1 MHISGIIKTI
11 KVIVTERKG
20 YTDRKGREYKRKRR
34 VRACILPPSS
44 FVTKGGFFTEKIEGN
59 NQNRLAVLAV
69 MVEDIQSA
77 GKVNALL
84 SEYGEYIVGRM
95 GLPYKEK
102 DLSVISV
109 VLDAPAEKIN
119 ALTGKIGVIDGVS
132 AKTLFSRF

>member
-1 MHISGIIKTI
+1 M
-11 KVIVTERKG
+11 
-20 YTDRKGREYKRKRR
+20 
-34 VRACILPPSS
+34 
-44 FVTKGGFFTEKIEGN
+44 EKIEGN

-69 MVEDIQSA
+69 IVEEIQAA

-84 SEYGEYIVGRM
+84 SEYGEYIVGRK
-95 GLPYKEK
+95 GLQSKEK
-102 DLSVISV
+102 DMSVISV

>member
-1 MHISGIIKTI
+1 MET
-11 KVIVTERKG
+11 
-20 YTDRKGREYKRKRR
+20 
-34 VRACILPPSS
+34 
-44 FVTKGGFFTEKIEGN
+44 IEGN

-69 MVEDIQSA
+69 IVEEIQA
-77 GKVNALL
+77 AAKVNALL
-84 SEYGEYIVGRM
+84 SEYGEDIVGRM

-102 DLSVISV
+102 DVSVISV

>member
-1 MHISGIIKTI
+1 MLLNG
-11 KVIVTERKG
+11 KVTLTAKDESI
-20 YTDRKGREYKRKRR
+20 REKDAFAP
-34 VRACILPPSS
+34 VFCHPSS
-44 FVTKGGFFTEKIEGN
+44 FVTKGGFFMEKIEGN

-69 MVEDIQSA
+69 IVEEIQAA

>member
-1 MHISGIIKTI
+1 M
-11 KVIVTERKG
+11 
-20 YTDRKGREYKRKRR
+20 
-34 VRACILPPSS
+34 
-44 FVTKGGFFTEKIEGN
+44 EKIEGN

-69 MVEDIQSA
+69 IVEEIHSA
-77 GKVNALL
+77 GRVNALL

-119 ALTGKIGVIDGVS
+119 ALTGKIGAIDGVS
-132 AKTLFSRF
+132 AKTLFSKF

>member
-1 MHISGIIKTI
+1 M
-11 KVIVTERKG
+11 
-20 YTDRKGREYKRKRR
+20 
-34 VRACILPPSS
+34 
-44 FVTKGGFFTEKIEGN
+44 EKIEGN

-69 MVEDIQSA
+69 IVEEIQAA

-132 AKTLFSRF
+132 AKTLFPRF

>member
-1 MHISGIIKTI
+1 M
-11 KVIVTERKG
+11 
-20 YTDRKGREYKRKRR
+20 
-34 VRACILPPSS
+34 
-44 FVTKGGFFTEKIEGN
+44 EKIEGN

-69 MVEDIQSA
+69 IVEEIQA
-77 GKVNALL
+77 AAKVNALL
-84 SEYGEYIVGRM
+84 SEYGEDIVGRM

>member
-1 MHISGIIKTI
+1 M
-11 KVIVTERKG
+11 
-20 YTDRKGREYKRKRR
+20 
-34 VRACILPPSS
+34 
-44 FVTKGGFFTEKIEGN
+44 EKIEGN

-69 MVEDIQSA
+69 LVEEIHSA
-77 GKVNALL
+77 GRVNALL

>member
-1 MHISGIIKTI
+1 M
-11 KVIVTERKG
+11 
-20 YTDRKGREYKRKRR
+20 
-34 VRACILPPSS
+34 
-44 FVTKGGFFTEKIEGN
+44 EKIEGN

-69 MVEDIQSA
+69 IVEEIQAA

-84 SEYGEYIVGRM
+84 SEYGEDIVGRM
-95 GLPYKEK
+95 GVPYKEK